1 MHIPDGLLSTPVI
14 VTTNSLSVLI
24 ITFIWRRVKN
34 YFSEKT
40 VPKVALLAAF
50 LFVAQMINIPVAG
63 GTSAHLAGATLS
75 VLIAGPEM
83 AIFIMVLVIS
93 VQMLVFQD
101 GGLLA
106 WGANILNIG
115 ITPVILSYFL
125 FSLFAKLSA
134 KYTSPHFLRMIII
147 FFIASFSIQT
157 GAALCGLEL
166 GLSGLAPFEKILSLM
181 IFVHSGIGVL
191 EGILTVL
198 IYELI
203 RSNRPD
209 LVFFYVPN
217 TGMINE

>member
-1 MHIPDGLLSTPVI
+1 
-14 VTTNSLSVLI
+14 LSVLI
-24 ITFIWRRVKN
+24 VTFIWRRVKN

-63 GTSAHLAGATLS
+63 GTSTHLAGATLA
-75 VLIAGPEM
+75 VLITGPEM
-83 AIFIMVLVIS
+83 AIFIMVLILS

-106 WGANILNIG
+106 WGANVFNIG
-115 ITPVILSYFL
+115 IAPVLLSYLL

-134 KYTSPHFLRMIII
+134 KYTSPHLPRMIII
-147 FFIASFSIQT
+147 FFIAWLSTQA

-166 GLSGLAPFEKILSLM
+166 GLSGLAPLEKILSLM
-181 IFVHSGIGVL
+181 IFVHSGIGIL

-209 LVFFYVPN
+209 LVFFYVPHN
-217 TGMINE
+217 GMINE